1 MNVQVNSTGCRR
13 FRSSKYEIAAR
24 GDGGSKGFT
33 LIEVVLA
40 LTLFALLAGIV
51 YGALS
56 LSQRAVAKAQTSAD
70 RNQKQRATVDLL
82 GSFIRSAYPYRPT
95 PQDQTIFFDGAD
107 DSLTFVSAYSQ
118 ALGGRGMAKIQIRS
132 EETDD
137 GHTSLSLEETTPV
150 RLNVEEGSAGQ
161 SQSLVLRERVK
172 DFRLAYLDPQA
183 EEENWEES
191 WNGQERRVLPRAVRL
206 TFQDENGQDVSW
218 VFPVMMMVLVP

>member
-1 MNVQVNSTGCRR
+1 MNVQVNSTGYHR
-13 FRSSKYEIAAR
+13 FRSSEYQIAAH
-24 GDGGSKGFT
+24 GDGASKGFT

-40 LTLFALLAGIV
+40 LTIFALLAGIV

-206 TFQDENGQDVSW
+206 TYQDENGREVSW
-218 VFPVMMMVLVP
+218 VFPVMMMVLAP